1 MQSSGRTLLNHLGH
15 YEKVIFTLRR
25 IDHQRVGLPAIR
37 HLVLAPFQLLRHHR
51 GHGGHALDLDLAQHL
66 DPLEDA
72 VQFGCHGFQPALRH
86 GETGQFGDAA
96 HGVLVDGHKVPA
108 VIGVRGVLLPTGGAG
123 GKHKEPERGTGLA
136 ILTLEELKI
145 PAGNRLLGL
154 DLGEKTIGLALSDTL
169 LSIAT
174 PMQTLKRGK
183 FAADAAQLDVIIS
196 AQGVGGLVV
205 GLPLNMDGS
214 DGPSAQ
220 SARAFGRNWAARSP
234 LPVLMQDERLSTSAV
249 TRTLLEADASRRR
262 RSEVVD
268 KMAAAYILQGA
279 LDRLRNL
286 R

>member
-1 MQSSGRTLLNHLGH
+1 M
-15 YEKVIFTLRR
+15 
-25 IDHQRVGLPAIR
+25 
-37 HLVLAPFQLLRHHR
+37 
-51 GHGGHALDLDLAQHL
+51 
-66 DPLEDA
+66 
-72 VQFGCHGFQPALRH
+72 
-86 GETGQFGDAA
+86 
-96 HGVLVDGHKVPA
+96 
-108 VIGVRGVLLPTGGAG
+108 
-123 GKHKEPERGTGLA
+123 A
-136 ILTLEELKI
+136 ILTLEELRI

-174 PMQTLKRGK
+174 PMQTLRRGK
-183 FAADAAQLDVIIS
+183 FAADAAQLDIIIS

-220 SARAFGRNWAARSP
+220 SARAFARNWAARSP

-279 LDRLRNL
+279 LDRLRNMT
-286 R
+286 

>member
-1 MQSSGRTLLNHLGH
+1 MGDGPPKRPKKG
-15 YEKVIFTLRR
+15 KV
-25 IDHQRVGLPAIR
+25 
-37 HLVLAPFQLLRHHR
+37 
-51 GHGGHALDLDLAQHL
+51 
-66 DPLEDA
+66 
-72 VQFGCHGFQPALRH
+72 
-86 GETGQFGDAA
+86 
-96 HGVLVDGHKVPA
+96 
-108 VIGVRGVLLPTGGAG
+108 
-123 GKHKEPERGTGLA
+123 LA
-136 ILTLEELKI
+136 ILALEELKI
-145 PAGNRLLGL
+145 PPGLRLLGL

-183 FAADAAQLDVIIS
+183 FSADAGQLDIIIS

-220 SARAFGRNWAARSP
+220 SARAFARNWVARST
-234 LPVLMQDERLSTSAV
+234 LPVVMQDERLSTSAV

-262 RSEVVD
+262 RGEVVD

-279 LDRLRNL
+279 LDRLRNM